1 MSWLSLL
8 LKRMDWRKNTVRPAQ
23 PRLARLA
30 VSRSPPVFPR
40 LLPLRTRFFFIRPRR
55 PRPVD
60 GNRPLPPRRPRP
72 LDRSPTPRA
81 APSAPP
87 PHPIDA
93 AREPPPPLDP
103 LLPSTS
109 SSDPSL
115 RRRPRIPHGAAA
127 TNHIAAAASTTPS
140 PPWSSNPH
148 AVTIDSTHK
157 RYRPL
162 LC

>member
-1 MSWLSLL
+1 
-8 LKRMDWRKNTVRPAQ
+8 MDWRKIRY
-23 PRLARLA
+23 
-30 VSRSPPVFPR
+30 VSRTPSRASGRVARSSCFPC
-40 LLPLRTRFFFIRPRR
+40 LLPLRTHFFIRPRR
-55 PRPVD
+55 LRPLD

-72 LDRSPTPRA
+72 LDCSPTPRA
-81 APSAPP
+81 ASSAPP

-115 RRRPRIPHGAAA
+115 RRHPRISHGAAA
-127 TNHIAAAASTTPS
+127 TNHITVAASTTPS
-140 PPWSSNPH
+140 PSWSSNPH
-148 AVTIDSTHK
+148 AVTIDSTRK
-157 RYRPL
+157 RCRPL